1 MLLEKPSS
9 TGQGEVPTAAAP
21 EGLCRLGPSRSA
33 QQWGAEPG
41 LEKQGWK
48 SG

>member
-1 MLLEKPSS
+1 MLLEKPSGTMEGETP
-9 TGQGEVPTAAAP
+9 TGAAG
-21 EGLCRLGPSRSA
+21 EGLCRLGPSCSA
-33 QQWGAEPG
+33 RHRGAEPG